1 MSKGHVALA
10 LAALLL
16 PVPAAGQVGHDPAH
30 SPFHPITLRS
40 GLTVVGGY
48 LAGSGGKV
56 GVGPADGYLAGLR
69 YDMRLTGPTDLTLGL
84 TWNRLQRMVPHPSAA
99 PGAQLTGPVRQ
110 SVVIIESGLSILLTG
125 DKTWKGLAP
134 YLGGTLGLAFG
145 QTVAADSSGFRIK
158 TKFLSGPHLG
168 LRYYASQSV
177 FVRLEG
183 RLLFWQLKYP
193 TSFFETPT
201 GVPDATPLLDP
212 AVNSTSEWTAHPSLQ
227 IGLGFAFRL

>member
-1 MSKGHVALA
+1 MSKGYVALVLIGLA
-10 LAALLL
+10 LPAA
-16 PVPAAGQVGHDPAH
+16 AAGQVGHDPAH

-40 GLTVVGGY
+40 GITLVGGY
-48 LAGSGGKV
+48 LAGSSGTV

-99 PGAQLTGPVRQ
+99 PDAQLTGPVRQ
-110 SVVIIESGLSILLTG
+110 STVIVEGGISILLTG
-125 DKTWKGLAP
+125 DKTWKGIAP
-134 YLGGTLGLAFG
+134 YLGATLGLGFG
-145 QTVAADSSGFRIK
+145 SNVAADSSGFRFK
-158 TKFLSGPHLG
+158 TKFLSGPHIG
-168 LRYYASQSV
+168 LRFYPSNTV
-177 FVRLEG
+177 FLRVEG

-193 TSFFETPT
+193 STFFDTPT

-212 AVNSTSEWTAHPSLQ
+212 TVNSTSEWTAHPSLQ